1 MSHFCL
7 LRDPQTYVA
16 HDWDLLADETAR
28 QHWLDLFAKH
38 FEDLLRHA
46 SAQYGRAANRQ
57 IANASKQFAELIQ
70 QLRQAPGSLPGGK
83 LNIIEM
89 VRQREKVLRAHRLND
104 PFGHIKDRENVKA
117 MALYPQVV
125 RALHAMEG
133 EAKWLHLIE
142 SVYAGNIFD
151 MGSPATMSL
160 ADESPDFLEAIE
172 NTKPR
177 PWLVDHYD
185 NLAEVLVPAPP
196 TKWSKV
202 VFFVDN
208 AGSDF
213 ILGVMPL
220 ARELALCGSKIVLA
234 ANEVPSLN
242 DITVD
247 ECITIVQRLAAVDPD
262 LEALIGGEMFEV
274 VSSGND
280 IPLID
285 LSEVSDELNEAAA
298 DAELVI
304 MEGMGRAIESN
315 YDAAF
320 KVDALHLALLKDPLV
335 AARIDE
341 EVYDCVCKY
350 TPVEAAQA

>member
-7 LRDPQTYVA
+7 LRDPETYIA

-28 QHWLDLFAKH
+28 RHWLDLFEKH
-38 FEDLLRHA
+38 FADLLQHA
-46 SAQYGRAANRQ
+46 AVQYGRAATRP
-57 IANASKQFAELIQ
+57 IANAARQFAALIQ
-70 QLRQAPGSLPGGK
+70 QLRENPACLPGGK

-89 VRQREKVLRAHRLND
+89 VRQREKVLRSNRLND
-104 PFGHIKDRENVKA
+104 PFGHVNERENAKA
-117 MALYPQVV
+117 MQLYPQVV
-125 RALHAMEG
+125 RKLHALEPK
-133 EAKWLHLIE
+133 AKWLNLIE

-151 MGSPATMSL
+151 MGSPATMNL
-160 ADESPDFLEAIE
+160 ANDSPDFLKVVQ

-185 NLAEVLVPAPP
+185 ALASTLVPAPP
-196 TKWSKV
+196 TKWSKAV
-202 VFFVDN
+202 IFVDN

-220 ARELALCGSKIVLA
+220 AREMALCGTKMVLA
-234 ANEVPSLN
+234 ANEIPSLN
-242 DITVD
+242 DITVN
-247 ECITIVQRLAAVDPD
+247 ECIAIVQRLAALDGD
-262 LEALIGGEMFEV
+262 LEALIGAGMFEV

-304 MEGMGRAIESN
+304 LEGMGRAIESN
-315 YDAAF
+315 YNAAF

-335 AARIDE
+335 ASRVGGV
-341 EVYDCVCKY
+341 VYDCICKY
-350 TPVEAAQA
+350 TPATA

>member
-16 HDWDLLADETAR
+16 HDWDLLADQTAR
-28 QHWLDLFAKH
+28 QHWLDLFEKH

-57 IANASKQFAELIQ
+57 IANASKQFAALIQ
-70 QLRQAPGSLPGGK
+70 QLRQDPASLPGGR

-89 VRQREKVLRAHRLND
+89 VRQREKVLRDHRLND
-104 PFGHIKDRENVKA
+104 PFGHVKDRENVKA
-117 MALYPQVV
+117 MELYPQVV

-133 EAKWLHLIE
+133 DAKWLHLIE

-160 ADESPDFLEAIE
+160 ASESPDFLKVIE

-185 NLAEVLVPAPP
+185 HLAQVLVPAPP

-202 VFFVDN
+202 VLFVDN

-234 ANEVPSLN
+234 ANEIPSLN
-242 DITVD
+242 DITVN
-247 ECITIVQRLAAVDPD
+247 ECITIVQRLAALDPD
-262 LEALIGGEMFEV
+262 LEALIGAEMFEV

-298 DAELVI
+298 DAELVVL
-304 MEGMGRAIESN
+304 EGMGRAIESN

-335 AARIDE
+335 AARVGGQ
-341 EVYDCVCKY
+341 VYDCVCKY
-350 TPVEAAQA
+350 TPVDGTA

>member
-57 IANASKQFAELIQ
+57 IANASKQFSELIQ

-104 PFGHIKDRENVKA
+104 PFGHVKEREDLKA
-117 MALYPQVV
+117 MDLYPEVV
-125 RALHAMEG
+125 RALHAMDAQ
-133 EAKWLHLIE
+133 AKWLHLIE

-172 NTKPR
+172 KTKPR
-177 PWLVDHYD
+177 PWLVDDYD
-185 NLAEVLVPAPP
+185 KLAEVLVPAPP

-298 DAELVI
+298 DAELVVL
-304 MEGMGRAIESN
+304 EGMGRAIESN

-320 KVDALHLALLKDPLV
+320 KVDTLHLALLKDPLV
-335 AARIDE
+335 AARVGG

-350 TPVEAAQA
+350 TPADGAA